1 LCVNRSGG
9 AGKPKAPVSDHERKA
24 QFMQKLA
31 KCVKEELLPRLTD
44 GVIAT
49 KDDFKFLAR

>member
-1 LCVNRSGG
+1 
-9 AGKPKAPVSDHERKA
+9 
-24 QFMQKLA
+24 MQKLA